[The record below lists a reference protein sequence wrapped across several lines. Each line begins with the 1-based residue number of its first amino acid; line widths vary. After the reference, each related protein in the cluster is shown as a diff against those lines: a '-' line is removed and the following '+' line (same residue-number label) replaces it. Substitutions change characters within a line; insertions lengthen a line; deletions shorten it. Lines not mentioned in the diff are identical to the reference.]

1 MKFDFD
7 CREKT
12 LLIIDDE
19 PANLKVMADYLKAD
33 GFEIMM
39 ARNGEDGLKKALR
52 GLPDLILLDVMMPGI
67 DGFETCRRLKAEEIT
82 KEIPVLFMTALT
94 NIEDKV
100 KGFTVGGVDYLTKP
114 VQEEEVLARVSVHLT
129 LRHLQ
134 QRLEA
139 KTVELSK
146 AKEAAE
152 TANRAKSVFLANMSH
167 ELRTPLNAVLGF
179 AQLMERDSAITET
192 QRENLGMIA
201 RSGEHLLELIND
213 VLDMSKIEAGQT
225 ILNKTNFDFWRTLLS
240 IEEMVRVRAENKGL
254 QFLLE
259 RTPNVPQYIKTD
271 ERKLRQV
278 LINFIGNAIKFT
290 EQGGV
295 VLRVGT
301 DDSSYTLLFEVE
313 DTGVG
318 IAPNEIDTLF
328 EAFVQ
333 TQSGQQAPEGTGLGL
348 AISRKFVQL
357 MGGDVNV
364 KSEVGKG
371 SIFKFTIQVESAE
384 MEKINTVSSIRRV
397 IGLAPDQPAYRI
409 LIVDDKLENRLLLNK
424 LLQSVGFEVLEAVN
438 GQEAVELHKQWQ
450 PHLIWMDVLMPV
462 LDGLEATRRIKASE
476 KGRTTPVIAISASA
490 FEEERALVLAAGCND
505 FVRKPFKEIEIFDAM
520 SKHMGVRYSYD
531 EIQSKTTTASPENQ
545 IGEVLTPDNLADISD
560 ELLAELERAAMTLQV
575 ESINQIIEQIR
586 EKNVAVGEAFKVLA
600 KEFRY
605 DKILSEINHVK

>member
-192 QRENLGMIA
+192 QRE
-201 RSGEHLLELIND
+201 
-213 VLDMSKIEAGQT
+213 
-225 ILNKTNFDFWRTLLS
+225 
-240 IEEMVRVRAENKGL
+240 
-254 QFLLE
+254 
-259 RTPNVPQYIKTD
+259 
-271 ERKLRQV
+271 
-278 LINFIGNAIKFT
+278 
-290 EQGGV
+290 
-295 VLRVGT
+295 
-301 DDSSYTLLFEVE
+301 
-313 DTGVG
+313 
-318 IAPNEIDTLF
+318 
-328 EAFVQ
+328 
-333 TQSGQQAPEGTGLGL
+333 
-348 AISRKFVQL
+348 
-357 MGGDVNV
+357 
-364 KSEVGKG
+364 
-371 SIFKFTIQVESAE
+371 
-384 MEKINTVSSIRRV
+384 
-397 IGLAPDQPAYRI
+397 
-409 LIVDDKLENRLLLNK
+409 
-424 LLQSVGFEVLEAVN
+424 
-438 GQEAVELHKQWQ
+438 
-450 PHLIWMDVLMPV
+450 
-462 LDGLEATRRIKASE
+462 
-476 KGRTTPVIAISASA
+476 
-490 FEEERALVLAAGCND
+490 C
-505 FVRKPFKEIEIFDAM
+505 
-520 SKHMGVRYSYD
+520 
-531 EIQSKTTTASPENQ
+531 SP
-545 IGEVLTPDNLADISD
+545 I
-560 ELLAELERAAMTLQV
+560 
-575 ESINQIIEQIR
+575 
-586 EKNVAVGEAFKVLA
+586 
-600 KEFRY
+600 Y
-605 DKILSEINHVK
+605 

>member
-179 AQLMERDSAITET
+179 AQLMERDSAVTET

-384 MEKINTVSSIRRV
+384 MAKIKTVSSIRRV

-409 LIVDDKLENRLLLNK
+409 LIVDDKFENRLVLNK

-520 SKHMGVRYSYD
+520 SKHLGVRYIYG
-531 EIQSKTTTASPENQ
+531 EAQSKATSPENQ

-560 ELLAELERAAMTLQV
+560 ELLVELERAAMTLQV
-575 ESINQIIEQIR
+575 DSINQIIEQIR

-600 KEFRY
+600 NEFRY